1 MTCIKR
7 LAGVRFSLLP
17 LVAAATVLSP
27 PGVRAAEP
35 VYLSQTW
42 FHRGDDLNLMDTPAG
57 RRLAVD
63 NEGNYV
69 LDSSRIPRHSRIRVN
84 FDSIQKVGDAYI
96 MGTIGGYGRSS
107 FAKIDLNAP
116 ATIPDLL
123 SKPVFSP
130 GGVQSDADPVRG
142 NPGLAVFPDDPKGD
156 VTQGLVLICGQSLN
170 EDSRM
175 FKMVASGDQAAPGI
189 PIYRDTK
196 DSVHARDFSDRVF
209 VDHGGKGFWYL
220 GGRDGKLAVVHALPG
235 VGANGARTL
244 NLSKIVE
251 IGPDSELTFEAG
263 IADNRELWLML
274 AKEDAGIGGVA
285 AERTLFHITRDGGI
299 VAKTGVT
306 LTRRIPYSRLALL
319 GDKVVLH
326 DWYDLVAL
334 DRQTLKPQWRKTV
347 AELVGDKALEY
358 RIYRAVGQPA
368 GDRLVVGLA
377 TPYRKPGETTRALV
391 LDSQGGRKESYVLK
405 PGSIDDM
412 VFMHDGGILFF
423 SGSYTAKLGGNSS
436 VQKKELN
443 SIRRADQ
450 DAPAAPADTKRTFA
464 FLKTPLAQRQK
475 LWLAQPAKD
484 YNGGAMLLG
493 NGHLG
498 AMITGGTE
506 KECVNLNVDS
516 MWTGNANQFGSYQ
529 GFGQLQFTTGH
540 NIKDVCDYRR
550 ELDLRTGIHKVTY
563 TYKGTTYRREA
574 FCSYPRGLL
583 AIRFTADKPGAY
595 TGELELSSMHTAE
608 MSKDGHGIA
617 FAGKLNNG
625 RKFKGVMRVETK
637 GGKVLPEAGKSGV
650 RQETWRRYTA
660 QIPFDGIKLEGC
672 DSVTVYFAGDTDY
685 SLDAKSKHVGADPA
699 KKIAPRLA
707 NIESMSF
714 DKMRDESAADVASL
728 FDRCTFEL
736 ATSKPE
742 AETQPTDRRL
752 NNYGSDSSD
761 AGFEALIF
769 AATRYMMIAASR
781 PGSLPANLQGLWNF
795 SNWPRWTSD
804 YHTDINV
811 QMNYWFVEPANL
823 AECAEPLFDYIES
836 QIPHWRE
843 DAREVFGQ
851 KTRGWT
857 VCYMHNIDGGGTY
870 KNFPPGGAWLAWHYG
885 EHFKFNQDVAFLK
898 QRAYP
903 LLKELSEHWQ
913 DLLIERPGGQLTT
926 PLTFSPEH
934 KPEQFGIT
942 QDLEMVDNLFAD
954 YIAAA
959 KRLGTDADFK
969 RQVEDLQKRLTPIQI
984 GRWGQ
989 IQEWE
994 PDRDSRCC
1002 THRHI
1007 QHLFAAFPG
1016 HRICP
1021 EQTPELAAAAV
1032 TSLEARG
1039 SGSHGWSK
1047 AWRMSIFARLQKPEL
1062 FYRQLRLTPRGFHD
1076 TLVWEGHQ
1084 QIDAPCGYASGVCE
1098 ALLQSHRTLDE
1109 RDSQYL
1115 IHLLPALPKAWPTG
1129 RVKGLRA
1136 RGGFEVDMEW
1146 ADGQLIQAVIRNVA
1160 ATEDTCTLRYGEKS
1174 QKVEVGRGESLVLQG
1189 SIFR

>member
-1 MTCIKR
+1 
-7 LAGVRFSLLP
+7 
-17 LVAAATVLSP
+17 
-27 PGVRAAEP
+27 
-35 VYLSQTW
+35 
-42 FHRGDDLNLMDTPAG
+42 
-57 RRLAVD
+57 VD
-63 NEGNYV
+63 NEGNYI
-69 LDSSRIPRHSRIRVN
+69 LDSSRIPQHPRIRVN
-84 FDSIQKVGDAYI
+84 FDSIQKVGGGYI
-96 MGTIGGYGRSS
+96 MGTIGPYGRSS
-107 FAKIDLNAP
+107 FAKIDLSAP
-116 ATIPDLL
+116 ATIPDRLA
-123 SKPVFSP
+123 KPVFSP

-156 VTQGLVLICGQSLN
+156 VTQGLVLICGQASN

-175 FKMVASGDQAAPGI
+175 FKMVASGDQAAPEI

-196 DSVHARDFSDRVF
+196 GSVHARDFSDRVF
-209 VDHGGKGFWYL
+209 VDRDGKGFWYL

-235 VGANGARTL
+235 IGANGVRTL

-274 AKEDAGIGGVA
+274 AKEDASIGGVD

-299 VAKTGVT
+299 EKKSSVT
-306 LTRRIPYSRLALL
+306 LTRRIPSSRLALMR
-319 GDKVVLH
+319 DKVILH
-326 DWYDLVAL
+326 DWYDLVVF
-334 DRQTLKPQWRKTV
+334 DRQTLKPQWRKTA
-347 AELVGDKALEY
+347 AELAGDTKLGY

-368 GDRLVVGLA
+368 GDQLVVGLA
-377 TPYRKPGETTRALV
+377 TPYRKPGEPTRALL
-391 LDSQGGRKESYVLK
+391 LDSQGERKEAYMLK

-412 VFMHDGGILFF
+412 VFTRDGGILFF
-423 SGSYTAKLGGNSS
+423 SSHFTAKLGGEGTVGKNELSS
-436 VQKKELN
+436 IQ
-443 SIRRADQ
+443 RADG
-450 DAPAAPADTKRTFA
+450 DAPKIPADTKRTFA
-464 FLKTPLAQRQK
+464 FDKTPLAQRQR
-475 LWLAQPAKD
+475 LWFAQPAKD

-506 KECVNLNVDS
+506 KESVNLNVDS
-516 MWTGNANQFGSYQ
+516 MWTGSENSMGEYQ
-529 GFGQLQFTTGH
+529 GFGQIQFMLGH
-540 NIKDVCDYRR
+540 TIKEVTDYRR
-550 ELDLRTGIHKVTY
+550 ELDLRTGIHTVTY
-563 TYKGTTYRREA
+563 THKGTAYRREA

-583 AIRFTADKPGAY
+583 ALRFTADKPGAY
-595 TGELELSSMHTAE
+595 TGDLELSSMHAAE
-608 MSKDGHGIA
+608 MSKDGRGIT
-617 FAGKLNNG
+617 FTGKLNNG

-637 GGKVLPEAGKSGV
+637 GGKVLPEAGKSGI

-660 QIPFDGIKLEGC
+660 KIPFDGIKLEGC

-685 SLDAKSKHVGADPA
+685 SLDAKSKHVGTDPA
-699 KKIAPRLA
+699 EKIAPRLA
-707 NIESMSF
+707 NIESIGF
-714 DKMRDESAADVASL
+714 DKMRDESATDVASL
-728 FDRCTFEL
+728 FDRCTLEL

-742 AETQPTDRRL
+742 AETQPTDRRR
-752 NNYGSDSSD
+752 NTYESDSSD

-823 AECAEPLFDYIES
+823 AACAEPLFDYIES

-843 DAREVFGQ
+843 DAKEEFGA

-857 VCYMHNIDGGGTY
+857 VRYMNNIDGGGAY

-954 YIAAA
+954 TIAAA
-959 KRLGTDADFK
+959 KRLGVDTDFGRK
-969 RQVEDLQKRLTPIQI
+969 VEDLQKRLTPIQI

-989 IQEWE
+989 LQEWE
-994 PDRDSRCC
+994 PDRDSRYC

-1021 EQTPELAAAAV
+1021 EQTPELTAAAV

-1039 SGSHGWSK
+1039 TGSSGWSK

-1109 RDSQYL
+1109 GDRQYL

-1136 RGGFEVDMEW
+1136 RGGFEVDLEW
-1146 ADGQLIQAVIRNVA
+1146 ADGQLTQAVIRNVA
-1160 ATEDTCTLRYGEKS
+1160 ATEDTCTLQYGQKS
-1174 QKVEVGRGESLVLQG
+1174 TKVKVSRGESQMLRG
-1189 SIFR
+1189 NIFRKGEDDLRDK